1 MARIRSIKPEFWKD
15 GKTRRLS
22 DSCALFFIGL
32 WNFCDDE
39 GKCPND
45 SFELASNLA
54 RFKSQHIS
62 KWIQILF
69 NAGLIQLS
77 TDFRWISIVNW
88 KHQKIDKPRIPS
100 VRKSEIEWLPVPE
113 AELSTNARRMLHDSS
128 ANVRRKDRIGEDRKG
143 SGEDHCD
150 VPAVVAK
157 PPRNPVEKK
166 SEPSQANEILARYC
180 ECFKARYGSN
190 PPIRGKEAGLAKRL
204 AKDLP
209 ISRVLGLIETYLSM
223 NDPYFVTRRH
233 DLGTFSLSLNAV
245 AVRHDTG
252 LNLTQTE
259 IRQADRAQAT
269 ANAFD
274 FALANFRG
282 PSNGNV

>member
-1 MARIRSIKPEFWKD
+1 VARIRSVKPAYWSDGAIK
-15 GKTRRLS
+15 RLRDPS
-22 DSCALFFIGL
+22 ALFFISL
-32 WNFCDDE
+32 WNFADDA
-39 GKCPND
+39 GFFTLD
-45 SFELASNLA
+45 TLELSLKIPRWKPQAIA
-54 RFKSQHIS
+54 KMIKSLS
-62 KWIQILF
+62 D
-69 NAGLIQLS
+69 AGLVRVS
-77 TDFRWISIVNW
+77 TKSGVGQVVHWR
-88 KHQKIDKPRIPS
+88 HQKIDKPRASEWEGKQIQWDAPVDSPNDIEPS
-100 VRKSEIEWLPVPE
+100 P
-113 AELSTNARRMLHDSS
+113 T
-128 ANVRRKDRIGEDRKG
+128 VRRKDRIGEDRKG